1 MGIPPSARNG
11 KRHRKGVSFS
21 FVDGGIRTLDKLREP
36 RTTRIKQE
44 KPQTRVRVL
53 YFTKNDKKIQEND
66 MFSNLKY
73 VNVDY
78 GRVDITYRLCNE
90 EVIYEV
96 LCEL

>member
-1 MGIPPSARNG
+1 MGIPPSA
-11 KRHRKGVSFS
+11 
-21 FVDGGIRTLDKLREP
+21 
-36 RTTRIKQE
+36 QE

-53 YFTKNDKKIQEND
+53 YFTKNDKKTKEND
-66 MFSNLKY
+66 KYSNLKY

-78 GRVDITYRLCNE
+78 GKVDITYRLCNE